1 MSVKGDIFR
10 QLSNYLMQTLQ
21 TYDPVLH
28 PNGVFTPEMSLPGLV
43 WVDKQMGQFNHPE
56 LAQLV
61 PLPAILIG
69 FRKTNWDSESRRVQK
84 GDSIITFWVYFENY
98 ADSFTGS
105 MNQDKALQFFD
116 FNEEVHKAL
125 QGYDGDLFTAL
136 DRATDEDDEDQ
147 DMIIGTIFE
156 YSTVIADSSADE
168 HRKYQVI
175 TDATATG
182 KYVHQI
188 TRPPRDSGDDDTDNM
203 FVI

>member
-1 MSVKGDIFR
+1 MSVKGEIFR
-10 QLSNYLMQTLQ
+10 QISDYLMHTLQ
-21 TYDPVLH
+21 NFDPILH
-28 PNGVFTPEMSLPGLV
+28 PDGVFTPEMNLPGLV

-56 LAQLV
+56 LSQLV

-69 FRKTNWDSESRRVQK
+69 FRKTAWDSESRRVQK
-84 GDSIITFWVYFENY
+84 GDSILTFWVYFENY

-136 DRATDEDDEDQ
+136 DRMSDEDDEDQ

-168 HRKYQVI
+168 HRKYELVSDI
-175 TDATATG
+175 IPGG

-188 TRPPRDSGDDDTDNM
+188 VRPPKDGGEDGKDNE
-203 FVI
+203 FII

>member
-10 QLSNYLMQTLQ
+10 QLATYLMATLQ
-21 TYDPVLH
+21 FDQTVTEDNPLPL
-28 PNGVFTPEMSLPGLV
+28 PNLV

-56 LAQLV
+56 LSQLV

-69 FRKTNWDSESRRVQK
+69 YRKTTWDSESRRVQK
-84 GDSIITFWVYFENY
+84 GNAILTFWVYFENY

-116 FNEEVHKAL
+116 FNEAVHQAL

-136 DRATDEDDEDQ
+136 DRLSDEDDENQ
-147 DMIIGTIFE
+147 DMIIGSIFE
-156 YSTVIADSSADE
+156 YSTLITDTSADE
-168 HRKYQVI
+168 HRKYTIV
-175 TDATATG
+175 TNKGATPQ
-182 KYVHQI
+182 YVNAI
-188 TRPPRDSGDDDTDNM
+188 TRPINNGDDDTDNT